1 MRFRLS
7 LLLVAVGLVGC
18 TTRVPAGYE
27 DLPGVH
33 LAAIGDSITYGYGL
47 TTGEAWPTR
56 LQELLGDEYAVVNF
70 GHNGASALE
79 AGQWPYSGLPEY
91 DDALNFAPEIVISM
105 LGTNDS
111 REGIWDPET
120 YRQEYGAMLDT
131 LAELD
136 STPAV
141 HLALPPPAWE
151 NDFPI
156 RGDTIEQE
164 VLPAIQELATDRGW
178 PVIDANTP
186 FDDEALMQDGVHP
199 TAEGAQLIAETVAE
213 AL

>member
-1 MRFRLS
+1 MRLATIALAA
-7 LLLVAVGLVGC
+7 LLLVGC
-18 TTRVPAGYE
+18 TTRVPAGFE
-27 DLPGVH
+27 DLPGTHV
-33 LAAIGDSITYGYGL
+33 AAVGDSITYGYGL
-47 TTGEAWPTR
+47 DADEAWPAR

-79 AGQWPYSGLPEY
+79 AGQWPYSSLPEY
-91 DDALNFAPEIVISM
+91 EDALAFAPGIVVSM

-111 REGIWDPET
+111 REGIWDPGT
-120 YRQEYGAMLDT
+120 YRQDYGAMLDS
-131 LAELD
+131 LAELE
-136 STPAV
+136 SAPAI

-178 PVIDANTP
+178 AVIDTNTP
-186 FDDEALMQDGVHP
+186 LRDEALMQDGVHP
-199 TAEGAQLIAETVAE
+199 TAEGAELIGEAVAA